1 MFIKGELKMN
11 LSEFEQF
18 FRSLVQRTDFT
29 PMENKMIHIDISVTD
44 KYIEPI
50 ELSDDSLL
58 AAAGGVNEKGDDKH
72 DGK

>member
-1 MFIKGELKMN
+1 MFIKGDLKMN

-18 FRSLVQRTDFT
+18 FGSLVQRTDFT
-29 PMENKMIHIDISVTD
+29 PMKNKKGHIEISVTE
-44 KYIEPI
+44 KNTAPI

-72 DGK
+72 DGE

>member
-1 MFIKGELKMN
+1 MN

-29 PMENKMIHIDISVTD
+29 PMENKKSHINISMAD

-58 AAAGGVNEKGDDKH
+58 AAAGGVNEKGDGKH
-72 DGK
+72 DGE

>member
-1 MFIKGELKMN
+1 MN